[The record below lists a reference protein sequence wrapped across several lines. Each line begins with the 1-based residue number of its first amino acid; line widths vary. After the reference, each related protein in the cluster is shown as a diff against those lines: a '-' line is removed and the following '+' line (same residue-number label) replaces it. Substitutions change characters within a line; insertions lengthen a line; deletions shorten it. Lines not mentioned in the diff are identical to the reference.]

1 MSKQRYVWGLSFL
14 TLCLLLTS
22 FAAQAC
28 KCVGIYKD
36 AQDMYDQ
43 SDLVFYGRPL
53 ARAENGGATQF
64 ELSRIAKTNIKLGSA
79 KISAVNSVNWNAIC
93 GGHYEPNHDYLV
105 FIKSDPATKAL
116 RLMNECYSDIV
127 SSDGMKYHF
136 RNQDFADFPFFRVNP
151 LSAVNGVRPLY
162 ADAMKEDFIKDF
174 AVQRVREWRRANA
187 QPAIL
192 PQSLTVP
199 QARLLRDDYGQPYWQ
214 VRVEPTVETR
224 AGKGDFQIIDI
235 YSTASDDIIIHPG
248 K

>member
-22 FAAQAC
+22 FAVHAC
-28 KCVGIYKD
+28 KCVGKYQD

-43 SDLVFYGRPL
+43 ADIVFYGRSI
-53 ARAENGGATQF
+53 AADASNGTSLF
-64 ELSRIAKTNIKLGSA
+64 EYSRVAKSNIQLGSA
-79 KISAVNSVNWNAIC
+79 KIAAVNSANWNAMC
-93 GGHYEPNHDYLV
+93 GGHYQRNHDYLV
-105 FIKSDPATKAL
+105 FIKLDPATKTP
-116 RLMNECYSDIV
+116 RLMNDCYADTV
-127 SSDGMKYHF
+127 VSDGMKYHF

-174 AVQRVREWRRANA
+174 AVQRVREWQRANA

-199 QARLLRDDYGQPYWQ
+199 HARLLRDDYGQPYWQ

-224 AGKGDFQIIDI
+224 TGKGDFQIIDI
-235 YSTASDDIIIHPG
+235 YSTAPDDIIIHPG